1 MVQLECA
8 NLPRSTRG
16 KTQVSNIIRN
26 KERVREEYET
36 GRPELKKPNRTS
48 QYADLNDA
56 VWEWF
61 KKNSER
67 QIPIDG
73 PLIQE
78 FATKVAEKLGCAD
91 FKASSGWLTRFKER
105 HNLSQHK
112 VCGESADV
120 PVATV
125 SSWKERLSAITAGYE
140 LRDVWNLD
148 ETGCFFRALPDKS
161 LSEKAKECKGGKKSK
176 ERLKYANPRCLK
188 NINRD
193 DLTCEYY
200 NQKKAWMT
208 SDLLHTILSKF
219 KPFLQS

>member
-1 MVQLECA
+1 MSKLAEKYSC
-8 NLPRSTRG
+8 G

-26 KERVREEYET
+26 KERVREEYKT
-36 GRPELKKPNRTS
+36 GRPKSKKQNSTS
-48 QYADLNDA
+48 QYADLNDTVH
-56 VWEWF
+56 VWGWF
-61 KKNSER
+61 KNNTER
-67 QIPIDG
+67 RIPIVG

-78 FATKVAEKLGCAD
+78 FATKVAEKLGYPE

-148 ETGCFFRALPDKS
+148 ETGCVFRALPDK
-161 LSEKAKECKGGKKSK
+161 
-176 ERLKYANPRCLK
+176 N
-188 NINRD
+188 
-193 DLTCEYY
+193 
-200 NQKKAWMT
+200 
-208 SDLLHTILSKF
+208 
-219 KPFLQS
+219 